1 MNKEG
6 KLVLSL
12 SQIFILTLAIF
23 SFAFIISESERV
35 SAQDVYYWID
45 RGNIVGGTRLTA
57 PAGTTLYLTE
67 DRAKEALLLSQSANN
82 QNKNSVSALN
92 TVTGA
97 GGVGVIKSISPTNI
111 PFTLPKDVKVS
122 LQDNTVLEG
131 TGNIIKK
138 YDSNSKSYQYFLKE
152 GGSPLNEAEKTA
164 LTEALGYN
172 PFSATPTPGTPGFEY
187 SANVPLIGS
196 VAGVLGHVVEGAMW
210 AGFVVGLIQL
220 AGAVGLGQEYTGA
233 LTKAALAGITAGK
246 LSYVLFGDKAG
257 VAGGKGFLVKGGSPT
272 AGISSQT
279 ATMIGI
285 GVAAAVFILT
295 YKKEK
300 IKAVSFQCLPFEPS
314 LGGKRCE
321 ECNNNP
327 FEPCSEYRCKSLGQ
341 ACDLVNKGTED
352 ESCVWINKGDVNSPT
367 ITPWGEPLTENHR
380 YIDHGTLPPS
390 LGSRIVRDGV
400 ADGCLQAFTPLSFGI
415 ITNEPAQCKIDL
427 VHRDNYEQMT
437 FYFGETNLYLYNHT
451 QRMSLPGPDSLNAES
466 PELQNN
472 GQYDLYVRCRDA
484 NGNFNVQEYAFQFC
498 VDPSPDTTP
507 PVIVDSSIVSGSPV
521 AYQTDKTTVDFY
533 INEPAQCKWSTQDK
547 SYEDM
552 ENPMVCST
560 AVSEINARQL
570 YTCATELTGIRDR
583 QENKYFLRCKD
594 QPSKPENERNVNVQS
609 KEFVLR
615 GSQPLNIIKTSPENE
630 KITGSNS
637 IVGVN
642 LQVETSN
649 GADEGRASCYFSNSG
664 LEGSYIQMF
673 ETNNFVHKQVLSL
686 GAGNYQYY
694 FRCVDAGGNS
704 DTQSISFEVEV
715 DTVAPHVTRA
725 YKDLDALKIITDE
738 DAKCVY
744 SLNSCNYNFEE
755 GIALIYSNP
764 SFKQRHFAPWKAN
777 TAYYIKCADDFGN
790 QPNPNECSIIVS
802 GANII

>member
-6 KLVLSL
+6 RLILSL

-23 SFAFIISESERV
+23 SFAFIIGESSYV
-35 SAQDVYYWID
+35 SGQDATGED
-45 RGNIVGGTRLTA
+45 EQGGFVT
-57 PAGTTLYLTE
+57 
-67 DRAKEALLLSQSANN
+67 SAV
-82 QNKNSVSALN
+82 QTALN
-92 TVTGA
+92 IPTQA
-97 GGVGVIKSISPTNI
+97 GVIREITPTEI
-111 PFTLPKDVKVS
+111 PFTLPSDTRVTLS
-122 LQDNTVLEG
+122 DGSVLSGSG
-131 TGNIIKK
+131 TITKK
-138 YDSNSKSYQYFLKE
+138 YNSQTRSYDYFLS
-152 GGSPLNEAEKTA
+152 GATTA
-164 LTEALGYN
+164 LGDPEKNALSEALGYN

-187 SANVPLIGS
+187 SANIPLIGS
-196 VAGVLGHVVEGAMW
+196 VGGVLGHVLEGAMW
-210 AGFVVGLIQL
+210 AGFVIGIIQL
-220 AGAVGLGQEYTGA
+220 AGAVGLGEEYTGA

-257 VAGGKGFLVKGGSPT
+257 VAGGKGFLVNGGPT

-279 ATMIGI
+279 ATLIGI

-300 IKAVSFQCLPFEPS
+300 LKAVSFQCLPFEPA
-314 LGGKRCE
+314 LGGNKCE

-341 ACDLVNKGTED
+341 ACELVNSGTED

-367 ITPWGEPLTENHR
+367 ITPWTEALTEGHR
-380 YIDHGTLPPS
+380 YIDHSTLPPS
-390 LGSRIVRDGV
+390 LGSKIVRDG
-400 ADGCLQAFTPLSFGI
+400 ASDGCLQAFTPLEFGI

-472 GQYDLYVRCRDA
+472 GQYDLYVRCQDA
-484 NGNFNVQEYAFQFC
+484 NGNFNVQEYSFQFC

-507 PVIVDSSIVSGSPV
+507 PVIVDSSILSGSPV
-521 AYQTDKTTVDFY
+521 AYQIDKAGVDFY

-547 SYEDM
+547 SYDEM
-552 ENPMVCST
+552 ENSMVCST
-560 AVSEINARQL
+560 SVSEINARQL
-570 YTCATELTGIRDR
+570 YSCSTEFTGIRDR

-594 QPSKPENERNVNVQS
+594 QPAKPENERNVNVQS

-615 GSQPLNIIKTSPENE
+615 GSQPLNIIKTSPNNE

-637 IVGVN
+637 VVNVN
-642 LQVETSN
+642 LEVETSN
-649 GADEGRASCYFSNSG
+649 GADEGRASCYFSNTG
-664 LEGSYIQMF
+664 IEGSYIQMF
-673 ETNNFVHKQVLSL
+673 ETNSFLHKQLLSL
-686 GAGNYQYY
+686 SSGNYQYY
-694 FRCVDAGGNS
+694 FRCVDAGSNS